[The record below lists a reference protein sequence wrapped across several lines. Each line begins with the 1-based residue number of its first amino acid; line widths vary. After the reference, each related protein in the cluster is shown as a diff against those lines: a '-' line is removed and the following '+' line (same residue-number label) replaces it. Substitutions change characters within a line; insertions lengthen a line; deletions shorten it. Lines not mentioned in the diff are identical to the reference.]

1 MFTLEDLKYN
11 KLLKKQFMAPFSKD
25 DKRHGAA
32 ILLLSPNYETS
43 KRLMTNPFMVDRM
56 KVFSSY
62 YIERD
67 IMYSINQDNK
77 FLETT
82 YPDEGQGVFTET
94 TDISMPMADLND
106 CEMNE
111 LFCRL
116 GDKVMFFP
124 EMAEDMYFDDLY
136 GSYQMNEAKVASIN
150 MKYKQ
155 LLYHDRLRNNKEVID
170 LYKRVK
176 MDLPWIRRTYPVFQ
190 KYRGF
195 NLFVDLYYYNEM
207 YLTNN
212 NFSMLRSIDMYYEFI
227 LRILKDRRIADAGY
241 KKLTVFIPIY
251 GWPKNGA
258 SALYDYKMNLNPMS
272 VIYKKMRLMPNDL
285 KFMNGLNFVF
295 IGHKGYFKFDVS
307 KIPIDFQIKF
317 KKFITTLESGVDFVE
332 EGEDEIVKD
341 SPAAITASLVDDIEV
356 ATGAKINNLTGNLP
370 SVMSKTKEELEEDEK
385 PLTRL
390 EKKRRE
396 IAKASA
402 EAIRDTQL
410 ASDISGKK
418 AMLVSKIKKAAEKST
433 SKEDALEKLEEDEDV
448 KRIIADL
455 DSESDSGTVTIS
467 ATRSARITQT
477 QDQFMKK
484 QFHGRTIKQML
495 SENKSKE
502 LPESSI
508 PIATV
513 NKEWHHMKA
522 TNFEKEYDL
531 DADIVKCINSLAD
544 KNTKSYPI
552 AILDIDKK
560 DTSTSEDSIY
570 TYTVSCEGYDGKRFS
585 FKFDIPKFRNNRFMR
600 LRGNEKIFSIE
611 MPLIPISKTDDNTA
625 QMATFY
631 NKIFIMRYNTS
642 AGKSNPYTNK
652 LLKALDKYK
661 GSDIRCVNGDCY
673 RISQK
678 YELPID
684 YIDIGRVYTK
694 IIYHS
699 KNLGENVTIYL
710 NQDEIRKIPGINP
723 KNGIPVAMTE
733 SGKVVYYTNSA
744 EVPIAIFI
752 ANLIDVPK
760 FEELYAAQDL
770 LKRSTYSR
778 AKLLNTYIP
787 VIVVLAHDIGLIKA
801 MDMAGIEY
809 EISTKR
815 KIQRSGLYDI
825 ITFKDGF
832 LSYKATYASMMLM
845 NGLKDCDTETIK
857 ITDINKK
864 ATWIEQLA
872 NFGGRNKSDGL
883 DNFRSL
889 MYDPVT
895 VEVCKDYKL
904 PTTYHEGLIYA
915 SNLLVDNKFI
925 KHTDLAS
932 NRYRTNEIVAAQ
944 LYRVLAQAYREY
956 ASFAKRNRKAALMM
970 KQTAVI
976 DLILE
981 QNNTSDLSVFQPLS
995 EIETKNTISTKGVT
1009 GLNSDRSYT
1018 LEKRGYDP
1026 SMQDIIAQS
1035 TSFAKQVGVNRQCTI
1050 DPNIMGGRGYFK
1062 RSDVQHGGVA
1072 QSMGMTESLSPF
1084 MLTSDDP
1091 YRNNMTFVQTA
1102 KHSTPVEDSD
1112 PLLVTT
1118 GADQAMPYLSSDM
1131 FAFKAKGDGKVTAIT
1146 LDYML
1151 VEYKDG
1157 KKDYI
1162 NLSEQTMK
1170 NSDGGFYIV
1179 LQLITDLKV
1188 GSKFKKDQVLA
1199 WDKKSF
1205 SKKVGLG
1212 QLSYNVGHLAKIA
1225 IMTTEDG
1232 FEDSGVCSEWLAESM
1247 ASDIVVQK
1255 PISLTAKTE
1264 ILQIVKVGQKV
1275 KEGEPLL
1282 IFQNAFDED
1291 DANTILKNLNIE
1303 DGDITTIGRTMVNS
1317 KVTGVVTDIKL
1328 YRTCELSEMSDSMRK
1343 LFSTK
1348 EAQVRKLKSIAA
1360 TTIGDVQ
1367 FDPTEK
1373 LEKQG
1378 KLKNSETDVL
1388 IELYVKYHDKCSIGD
1403 KMANLNANKIVLMNV
1418 YADEDAPYT
1427 DFRPTEKID
1436 VVSSASSI
1444 DGRMIT
1450 SPFKNGAL
1458 NKLMIELQRRCCE
1471 IYGKPWKTLHE
1482 IHEYYRNK

>member
-1 MFTLEDLKYN
+1 MFTLDELKWN
-11 KLLKKQFMAPFSKD
+11 KLLKRQFMAPFNKD

-43 KRLMTNPFMVDRM
+43 KRLMTTPFMIDRM
-56 KVFSSY
+56 RVFSSY

-67 IMYSINQDNK
+67 IMYSINRDNK
-77 FLETT
+77 FLECE
-82 YPDEGQGVFTET
+82 YPDDGQGVFTET
-94 TDISMPMADLND
+94 TDVSMALANFDE
-106 CEMNE
+106 CEINE
-111 LFCRL
+111 LYCRL
-116 GDKVMFFP
+116 GDKVMFFG
-124 EMAEDMYFDDLY
+124 EMYDDMYFDELCANH
-136 GSYQMNEAKVASIN
+136 QFNEAKVSGVN
-150 MKYKQ
+150 MKYKK
-155 LLYHDRLRNNKEVID
+155 LLYHDRLRNNKAVVD
-170 LYKRVK
+170 LYKQIK
-176 MDLPWIRRTYPVFQ
+176 SDLPWIKRAFPVFTR
-190 KYRGF
+190 YHGF
-195 NLFVDLYYYNEM
+195 NLFIDLYYYNQT

-212 NFSMLRSIDMYYEFI
+212 TFSILRSIDMYYEFI

-241 KKLTVFIPIY
+241 KKLTVFVPVF
-251 GWPKNGA
+251 GWSKNSGE
-258 SALYDYKMNLNPMS
+258 LWDYKTNLNPIS

-285 KFMNGLNFVF
+285 KAAQDLNFVF
-295 IGHKGYFKFDVS
+295 IGQKGYFKFNAS
-307 KIPIDFQIKF
+307 NIPNGFQLKF
-317 KKFITTLESGVDFVE
+317 KKFISTLESGTDFVE
-332 EGEDEIVKD
+332 EDEDDIVKD
-341 SPAAITASLVDDIEV
+341 SPAAITTSIVDDIES

-370 SVMSKTKEELEEDEK
+370 PVMTKTKAETEEK
-385 PLTRL
+385 PLSRI
-390 EKKRRE
+390 EKKRNA

-410 ASDISGKK
+410 QNDANGNK
-418 AMLVSKIKKAAEKST
+418 AILVNKIKKAAETST

-455 DSESDSGTVTIS
+455 DSESDSGTVAIS
-467 ATRSARITQT
+467 ATRSARVTQA

-484 QFHGRTIKQML
+484 QFQGKTIKEML
-495 SENKSKE
+495 QHNKSKE
-502 LPESSI
+502 LSETNI
-508 PIATV
+508 PIATI
-513 NKEWHHMKA
+513 NNEWHHIKA
-522 TNFEKEYDL
+522 INFEKEYDL
-531 DADIVKCINSLAD
+531 DADIVRCINSLSNKD
-544 KNTKSYPI
+544 KTYPI

-570 TYTVSCEGYDGKRFS
+570 TYTVNCEGYDGKRFS

-611 MPLIPISKTDDNTA
+611 MPLIPVSKTDDNTA
-625 QMATFY
+625 QIATFY
-631 NKIFIMRYNTS
+631 NKIFVMRYNTS
-642 AGKSNPYTNK
+642 AGKSNPYANK
-652 LLKALDKYK
+652 LLKALEKYK
-661 GSDIRCVNGDCY
+661 GLDIRLVSGDTY
-673 RISQK
+673 KISKK

-699 KNLGENVTIYL
+699 KNMKENVTIFL
-710 NQDEIRKIPGINP
+710 DQDEIRKIPGINP

-733 SGKVVYYTNSA
+733 SGKVVYYTNKA
-744 EVPIAIFI
+744 EVPMAMFI

-760 FEELYAAQDL
+760 FEELYNSQDM

-778 AKLLNTYIP
+778 AKLLNTHIP
-787 VIVVLAHDIGLIKA
+787 IIVVLAHDIGLTKA
-801 MDMAGIEY
+801 LDMAGIEY
-809 EISTKR
+809 DISTER
-815 KIQRSGLYDI
+815 KPNHGGLYDR

-832 LSYKATYASMMLM
+832 LTYKATYASMMLM
-845 NGLKDCDTETIK
+845 NGLKDCTTETIN

-864 ATWIEQLA
+864 ATWIEQLE

-889 MYDPVT
+889 MFDPVT
-895 VEVCKDYKL
+895 IEVCKDYKL
-904 PTTYHEGLIYA
+904 PTDYHEALIYA

-932 NRYRTNEIVAAQ
+932 NRYRTNEVVAAQ
-944 LYRVLAQAYREY
+944 FYRILAQSYREY
-956 ASFAKRNRKAALMM
+956 ASYAKRNRKAALMM
-970 KQTAVI
+970 KQSAVI
-976 DLILE
+976 DLILQ

-995 EIETKNTISTKGVT
+995 EIETRNTISTKGAT
-1009 GLNSDRSYT
+1009 GLNEERSYT

-1026 SMQDIIAQS
+1026 SMENIIAQS
-1035 TSFAKQVGVNRQCTI
+1035 TSFAKQVGVNRQTTI
-1050 DPNIMGGRGYFK
+1050 DPGIVGGRGYFK
-1062 RSDVQHGGVA
+1062 RSDIKDGGVA
-1072 QSMGMTESLSPF
+1072 KSMGMTESLSPF

-1118 GADQAMPYLSSDM
+1118 GADQAMPYLTSDM
-1131 FAFKAKGDGKVTAIT
+1131 FAFKAKYDGQVIEIKPE
-1146 LDYML
+1146 YML
-1151 VEYKDG
+1151 VQYKNG
-1157 KKDYI
+1157 KKDYV

-1188 GSKFKKDQVLA
+1188 GDKFKSGQILA

-1205 SKKVGLG
+1205 SKKVGLR

-1232 FEDSGVCSEWLAESM
+1232 FEDSGVCSEWLAEHM
-1247 ASDIVVQK
+1247 ASDIVIQK
-1255 PISLTAKTE
+1255 PVFLTAKTE
-1264 ILQIVKVGQKV
+1264 ILQIAKVGQTI

-1282 IFQNAFDED
+1282 IFQNAFEDED
-1291 DANTILKNLNIE
+1291 ANMILKNLNIE
-1303 DGDITTIGRTMVNS
+1303 DGDITTIGRSIVKS

-1328 YRTCELSEMSDSMRK
+1328 YRTCELDELSESLRG
-1343 LFSTK
+1343 LFMAK
-1348 EAQVRKLKSIAA
+1348 EAKVRKLKNIAA
-1360 TTIGDVQ
+1360 STISDAQ
-1367 FDPTEK
+1367 FDPTDK
-1373 LEKQG
+1373 LDKNG

-1388 IELYVKYHDKCSIGD
+1388 IELYVKYHDKMSIGD
-1403 KMANLNANKIVLMNV
+1403 KATNLNANKIVLMDV
-1418 YADEDAPYT
+1418 YSDEDAPYT
-1427 DFRPTEKID
+1427 DFRPSEKID

-1458 NKLMIELQRRCCE
+1458 NKLMIELQRKCCE
-1471 IYGKPWKTLHE
+1471 IYGKPWMTLHE
-1482 IHEYYRNK
+1482 IHDYFKSA